1 MDKSRREWLKMKIVD
16 SSINRETR
24 MFRRGDGMYMMRP
37 VDGRVK
43 AGKDRVFRE
52 RIASVGKFYN
62 NVGRRVVRII

>member
-1 MDKSRREWLKMKIVD
+1 MRMMRKVTID

-24 MFRRGDGMYMMRP
+24 MFRRCAGMYMMRP

-52 RIASVGKFYN
+52 RIASVGNFTGD
-62 NVGRRVVRII
+62 VS